1 MQSNNDPG
9 ALGAH
14 GAGEVRHEQPA
25 DSTNCRTSQTAAE
38 VALQHLADIFR
49 KDVVYYL
56 NAAADKLE
64 WLWVHGH
71 DPDAHDLFVIKLRS
85 IAHWIAVMSEP
96 E

>member
-14 GAGEVRHEQPA
+14 GAGDSRVRY
-25 DSTNCRTSQTAAE
+25 DSMNCRTSQTTAE